1 MKLQEQFVKQNV
13 IPVILGGNI
22 GAYGIARA
30 FHEAYHINSIIM
42 STVPTGPVQNSAI
55 AFNIIEPKMKEFNV
69 LKNRLIQL
77 GESASKVPKILIGS
91 DDWHVEFIIQL
102 KNVLNDEWIIPYISH
117 DMFKELTDKS
127 SFYKLC
133 NKLEIDYPKT
143 IEVDMSK
150 PVNIPGISFNYPAV
164 VKPSNSINYQRL
176 DFLTK
181 KKVYIAYSEQELR
194 TIIQNVNQA
203 GYSGKLLIQEFIP
216 GEDTAMHVL
225 TCYSST
231 NKEMKLASMGRT
243 LIEDHTPGG
252 IGNPLAILTVRHSE
266 VIKQAK
272 KLLNYIGYIG
282 FSNFDIK
289 YDCRDGTYKFF
300 ELNARLGRSN
310 YYVTGQGH
318 NIAKYYVEDFIEKK
332 PLPSSTG
339 VEEILFTLI
348 PKHLLLKNLK
358 DDELLMKKVNALYT
372 KRKVRHPLRYYPSDG
387 NFKRRLYEITSTMN
401 YYSKFRKYPTT

>member
-1 MKLQEQFVKQNV
+1 MKLQGQFTQQNI

-30 FHEAYHINSIIM
+30 FHEAYHINSIII

-55 AFNIIEPKMKEFNV
+55 VLNVIEPKMKEFNV
-69 LKNRLIQL
+69 TKDKLVEL
-77 GESASKVPKILIGS
+77 GETTSKIPKLLIGS
-91 DDWHVEFIIQL
+91 DDWHVELIIQL
-102 KNVLNDEWIIPYISH
+102 RKDLNEEWIIPYISH
-117 DMFKELTDKS
+117 DLFKTLTDKF

-133 NKLEIDYPKT
+133 DELEIDYPKT
-143 IEVDMSK
+143 IDIDMSK
-150 PVNIPGISFNYPAV
+150 YTGIPDIPFNYPV
-164 VKPSNSINYQRL
+164 IVKPSNSIEYQSFE
-176 DFLTK
+176 FLTK
-181 KKVYIAYSEQELR
+181 KKVYIAYNETELR
-194 TIIQNVNQA
+194 TIFQNVYQA
-203 GYSGKLLIQEFIP
+203 RYTGILLIQEFIP

-252 IGNPLAILTVRHSE
+252 IGNPLAILTVRNLE
-266 VIKQAK
+266 IIKQAK
-272 KLLNYIGYIG
+272 KLLNHVGYIG

-318 NIAKYYVEDFIEKK
+318 NIAKYYVEDFIKKK
-332 PLPSSTG
+332 PLDFSTG
-339 VEEILFTLI
+339 LEEILFTLI

-358 DDELLMKKVNALYT
+358 GDESLTKKVNALYT
-372 KRKVRHPLRYYPSDG
+372 KQKVRHPLQYYPSDNG
-387 NFKRRLYEITSTMN
+387 IKRRFYEFTSTMN
-401 YYSKFRKYPTT
+401 YYLKFKKYPNT